1 MVEIVCQT
9 LEASSASVVKQQGV
23 YAMYYFLNY
32 NFFFD
37 VFFSPSVLEK
47 HTVES
52 RLSEPQISGCSD
64 YLGGISVG
72 FN

>member
-1 MVEIVCQT
+1 MPNPGSIKCFSCETTCTARCICYVLLSKLQ
-9 LEASSASVVKQQGV
+9 L
-23 YAMYYFLNY
+23 
-32 NFFFD
+32 FFFD